1 MTRWGRNSIR
11 NTLLAYFVFFA
22 LAPVALVV
30 GYNYARTNTALS
42 DNHASSR
49 NAVLSGVVD
58 SVQARV
64 ADCQRIADLIYANPA
79 VMELLARAVDGQN
92 PNYWLVKQAMDTFG
106 QLILYISSEKYLL
119 ALMIVGENGLD
130 LRFGRETAFVDFDNV
145 FESAWYKASL
155 QSDPPITWPGLA
167 ENISTTENER
177 VIPMVRPIY
186 DVNTGGRTGT
196 LIVLLKPQ
204 LFGNA
209 YTAPETRAG
218 AYRLTILGPLG
229 QVIYTTT
236 GYPPAEDFAGNS
248 RMVTIDGLPYQQSRL
263 VNSSGWRLIET
274 APMGFVEEQRAA
286 LRTSSLAVF
295 LSVALSGLLLAFY
308 LSRRITRPLD
318 RLLSTIEQI
327 SRGRFDSEIVVSSED
342 EIGRLGSGIQKMQ
355 SDIKNLLSQAILRE
369 QYLKRAE
376 IVALQAQI
384 NPHFIYN
391 TLNTVRIM
399 ADMQNASGISHVV
412 RALGRIIRV
421 TVSSGGDKVTVGEEL
436 RTLEDYFY
444 ILRVRYKGTIAFGVD
459 VTDDNLLKCRML
471 KFILQPLIE
480 NAVFHGIEP
489 GGGGGTVAVRFT
501 AEGDRL
507 LIQVRDDGV
516 GIAREKLTR
525 LLDADGQ
532 PEPELADEGI
542 SAGLG
547 VNNINR
553 RIKMVYGEEY
563 GLAYDSQPGE
573 YTCVTVLLP
582 REE

>member
-1 MTRWGRNSIR
+1 
-11 NTLLAYFVFFA
+11 
-22 LAPVALVV
+22 
-30 GYNYARTNTALS
+30 
-42 DNHASSR
+42 
-49 NAVLSGVVD
+49 
-58 SVQARV
+58 
-64 ADCQRIADLIYANPA
+64 
-79 VMELLARAVDGQN
+79 
-92 PNYWLVKQAMDTFG
+92 
-106 QLILYISSEKYLL
+106 
-119 ALMIVGENGLD
+119 
-130 LRFGRETAFVDFDNV
+130 
-145 FESAWYKASL
+145 
-155 QSDPPITWPGLA
+155 
-167 ENISTTENER
+167 
-177 VIPMVRPIY
+177 
-186 DVNTGGRTGT
+186 
-196 LIVLLKPQ
+196 
-204 LFGNA
+204 
-209 YTAPETRAG
+209 
-218 AYRLTILGPLG
+218 
-229 QVIYTTT
+229 
-236 GYPPAEDFAGNS
+236 
-248 RMVTIDGLPYQQSRL
+248 
-263 VNSSGWRLIET
+263 
-274 APMGFVEEQRAA
+274 
-286 LRTSSLAVF
+286 
-295 LSVALSGLLLAFY
+295 LLAFY

-376 IVALQAQI
+376 IAALQAQI